1 MPRNALTD
9 HGCIAILQPEDLDVP
24 TTPPRG
30 LLRVVEQ
37 NLVDL
42 APWHIMPRELA
53 RKRLQG
59 LRQRYG
65 RKYVPFARRQ
75 DNDDLAVTVPEHPER
90 IIVIHDFA
98 DEGTEVVAEF
108 DSFWDW
114 FRAAVEDMVAFE

>member
-1 MPRNALTD
+1 VS
-9 HGCIAILQPEDLDVP
+9 ISILQPEDLDVSITLP
-24 TTPPRG
+24 HG
-30 LLRVVEQ
+30 LLRAVEQ
-37 NLVDL
+37 NLVNL
-42 APWHIMPRELA
+42 TPWHIMPRDLA

-75 DNDDLAVTVPEHPER
+75 DNDDLAVTVPGNPER

-108 DSFWDW
+108 CSFWDW
-114 FRAAVEDMVAFE
+114 FRAAVEDMVQFD